1 MNLSISNSKYRSKR
15 ILLFASALLILTLFF
30 GLLNVFLFLR
40 FETKSEIQ
48 EEQQWMDKMKK
59 KPLYSI
65 LIFGD
70 SRMYRGVNPAI
81 LEEKFHIPA
90 YNVAVSGAGMTATM
104 FRYFN
109 DNKLSPHPGL
119 KIVILGISPHSLNQ
133 KQRNNRH
140 FNSLLKKAEQ
150 ISPFQFGQID
160 YLKIFFKPMDQRR
173 FREIRH
179 KILKKEKKDAFFSL
193 IPIWINGAFFHDV
206 NYKQKW
212 FNDGLTQYRENTAIG
227 KFSEESLSDLCSWT
241 RKWTEKGILVFGLR
255 PPTSSQM
262 EAIENQL
269 PGYNEQNVKTEFEKA
284 GGIYLSFPR
293 DAYQTY
299 DASHLNKVN
308 ANRFSKDLAEAIK
321 QELIKR
327 NKL

>member
-1 MNLSISNSKYRSKR
+1 MNLSISSSEHRSKR
-15 ILLFASALLILTLFF
+15 IFLFASVLLILTILF
-30 GLLNVFLFLR
+30 GLFNVFFFIR
-40 FETKSEIQ
+40 FETKTEIQ
-48 EEQQWMDKMKK
+48 EEQQWIDKMKK
-59 KPLYSI
+59 KPVYSV

-70 SRMYRGVNPAI
+70 SRVYRGINPAI
-81 LEEKFHIPA
+81 LEEQLHLPV
-90 YNVAVSGAGMTATM
+90 YNVGVSSAGMTATM

-109 DNKLSPHPGL
+109 DHKLSPEPGL

-140 FNSLLKKAEQ
+140 FNYLLKKAEQ
-150 ISPFQFGQID
+150 TSLFQFGKID
-160 YLKIFFKPMDQRR
+160 YLKIFFTPMDKRR
-173 FREIRH
+173 FKKIRY
-179 KILKKEKKDAFFSL
+179 KILKKEKKGIFFSL
-193 IPIWINGAFFHDV
+193 VPIWINGAFFHDV
-206 NYKQKW
+206 DYKQKW

-269 PGYNEQNVKTEFEKA
+269 PGYDEQNVKTKFEQA
-284 GGIYLSFPR
+284 GGIYLSFPK

-299 DASHLNKVN
+299 DASHLNWEN
-308 ANRFSKDLAEAIK
+308 ANRFSKDLTETIK

-327 NKL
+327 KKL